1 MKKIL
6 LRAAGDT
13 HLDLDLDLD
22 LLLRLR
28 DLDLDLE
35 VFFPLRLRDLFGK
48 KCVHCVMY
56 NYIRTTRHLDQKVT
70 HCQSKSKPY
79 QD

>member
-1 MKKIL
+1 ML
-6 LRAAGDT
+6 TWAAGDT

-35 VFFPLRLRDLFGK
+35 VFFPLRLRDL
-48 KCVHCVMY
+48 CVKQCAHCDVY
-56 NYIRTTRHLDQKVT
+56 NYVQHNVLIKMRPIANQKLNLTSTRVL
-70 HCQSKSKPY
+70 
-79 QD
+79 